1 MSEQAN
7 PVQDTILGADVGADP
22 KQIAASVPLAM
33 PRGDSRAV
41 DHREGRIFA
50 RGKRGILSIAWYA
63 DGRECRE
70 STKSTDYR
78 IAERKLR
85 DKLTAKDKGETYVP
99 GSARVTLGQLLE
111 ALRDHHE
118 ARGTRSWP
126 RLEQCARHVR
136 EHFRADA
143 RAAKITYVS
152 LEKYVKA
159 RRAEGAAPAS
169 IRLELSVLAQSF
181 KIARTR
187 GTLSAAPIFPTVPVS
202 NVRTEY
208 FTGAELSTL
217 LEYLPSPVGAV
228 VRFGAATGWRLK
240 ECLTLQWGGVDFAAG
255 TIRLEPGHTKS
266 GRGRVFPFSRFPAL
280 AALLEEQRQERWRIE
295 RERGVEVGYVFH
307 REGRPIR
314 DLDDAWKT
322 GCRKAG
328 LVNRR
333 FHDLRRYAAM
343 RLVQAGVAR
352 SEAMGLL
359 GHETESMFVRYAL
372 NDVPALERAV
382 EKLAA
387 LDANVAGDRAKVS
400 HPGA

>member
-1 MSEQAN
+1 MKEQR
-7 PVQDTILGADVGADP
+7 
-22 KQIAASVPLAM
+22 SREE
-33 PRGDSRAV
+33 PR
-41 DHREGRIFA
+41 REGRIFP
-50 RGKRGILSIAWYA
+50 RGKKGVLWIAWYA

-70 STKSTDYR
+70 STKSTDNR

-85 DKLTAKDKGETYVP
+85 DKLTAKDKGEVYVP
-99 GSARVTLGQLLE
+99 GSGRVTLGQLLE

-118 ARGTRSWP
+118 ARGTRSWR
-126 RLEQCARHVR
+126 RLEQCSRHLR
-136 EHFRADA
+136 EHFGADA
-143 RAAKITYVS
+143 RAAKIAYAA
-152 LEKYVKA
+152 LEKYVKF
-159 RRAEGAAPAS
+159 RRAKGAAAAS

-181 KIARTR
+181 KIARKR
-187 GTLSAAPIFPTVPVS
+187 GTLSATPIFPTVPVS
-202 NVRTEY
+202 NVRTEH
-208 FTGAELSTL
+208 FTDAELSRL

-228 VRFGAATGWRLK
+228 VRFGAATGWRLT
-240 ECLTLQWGGVDFAAG
+240 ECLTLRWTAVDFAAG
-255 TIRLEPGHTKS
+255 TIRLEPGQTKS
-266 GRGRVFPFSRFPAL
+266 GKGRVFPFSRFPAL
-280 AALLEEQRQERWRIE
+280 AALLEQQRRERWRIE
-295 RERGVEVGYVFH
+295 RGCGVEVGFVFH

-314 DLDDAWKT
+314 DLDDAWKA

-359 GHETESMFVRYAL
+359 GHETESMFNRYAL

-387 LDANVAGDRAKVS
+387 LDANPKRD
-400 HPGA
+400 